1 MALVQAHHHFFKAD
15 NIVRL
20 NHPLRDA
27 APIGQIRAR
36 VAHAYRRLLRS
47 MWRQRTRVA
56 QWSAQRH
63 ARSGLTM
70 AERARRRRELERFS
84 DRELR
89 DIGITR
95 YEIEFVLRQPTRR

>member
-1 MALVQAHHHFFKAD
+1 MALVQAHHDFFKAD

-20 NHPLRDA
+20 KHPLRDP
-27 APIGQIRAR
+27 APIGQTRAR
-36 VAHAYRRLLRS
+36 IARAYRRLLRS

-56 QWSAQRH
+56 QWSAQRN
-63 ARSGLTM
+63 ARSRLTM
-70 AERARRRRELERFS
+70 AERARQRRELERLS

-95 YEIEFVLRQPTRR
+95 YEIEFVLRQPARR